1 MCTIFSFEW
10 IFIEMG
16 ERNWIGCLLRNVGT
30 IDGTQTGNDSSDS
43 MVNRL
48 GTYFEWLN
56 RELLQIIFLLPSFNK
71 NAAHNLP
78 LSSLQ
83 VFLSFFEISSFTKN
97 TSDGRHFREKEN
109 KQGFHLSLWALLIF
123 KCSFEHIFPRLF
135 WLVQILP
142 FSLVNFF
149 NPLVKI
155 LPSLEIYFSPQLKLF
170 YAFTNLEDYFR
181 ILS

>member
-1 MCTIFSFEW
+1 
-10 IFIEMG
+10 MG
-16 ERNWIGCLLRNVGT
+16 ERNSIGCLLRNVGT
-30 IDGTQTGNDSSDS
+30 IDGTQTGNDLFDS

-48 GTYFEWLN
+48 GIYFEWLN
-56 RELLQIIFLLPSFNK
+56 RELLQIIFLLPSFNR
-71 NAAHNLP
+71 NATHNSP

-83 VFLSFFEISSFTKN
+83 VLLSFFEILSCTEN

-155 LPSLEIYFSPQLKLF
+155 LPFLEIYFSPLPKLF